1 MSGGLITMNV
11 QHARSTNVY
20 DLRQAIPATS
30 RLAGDDAGD
39 LFQGLGA
46 RMNFDRDEEIFG
58 EGEPAD
64 FVYRVI
70 SGAVRTYRVL
80 SDGRRQIGDFHLAGD
95 LFGLE
100 AGREHLF
107 SAEAIG
113 KCEILVCRRSTLF
126 GLAARSA
133 DLGQCLWA
141 QTARELERAQAHLML
156 LGRKSACE
164 RVASFLAA
172 LADRRP
178 GDKEVTL
185 HMSRQDIADYLGLTI
200 ETVSRTFTQ
209 LQADGVIALNG
220 CRHVRIVSRHA
231 LERLTQ

>member
-1 MSGGLITMNV
+1 MTV
-11 QHARSTNVY
+11 QYARSANVY
-20 DLRQAIPATS
+20 DLRQASPAPS
-30 RLAGDDAGD
+30 AYLPVGSAAFD

-46 RMNFDRDEEIFG
+46 RMSFDRDEEIFG
-58 EGEPAD
+58 EGEAAD
-64 FVYRVI
+64 LVYRVI

-100 AGREHLF
+100 AGREHMF

-113 KCEILVCRRSTLF
+113 PCEILVCRRSALF

-133 DLGQCLWA
+133 ELGQALWA
-141 QTARELERAQAHLML
+141 QTALELERAQAHLML

-164 RVASFLAA
+164 RVATFLAV
-172 LADRRP
+172 LADRHP
-178 GDKEVTL
+178 GDREIVL
-185 HMSRQDIADYLGLTI
+185 PMSRQDIADYLGLTI

-209 LQADGVIALNG
+209 LQSDGVIALKG
-220 CRHVRIVSRHA
+220 CRHVQVLSHGA
-231 LERLTQ
+231 LARLTR

>member
-1 MSGGLITMNV
+1 MTV
-11 QHARSTNVY
+11 QYARSASIY
-20 DLRQAIPATS
+20 DLRQASPAAPPS
-30 RLAGDDAGD
+30 MFHREDGFD

-46 RMNFDRDEEIFG
+46 RMTFDRDEEIFG

-80 SDGRRQIGDFHLAGD
+80 SDGRRQIGDFHLTGD

-100 AGREHLF
+100 ASREHMF

-113 KCEILVCRRSTLF
+113 HCEILVCRRSTLF
-126 GLAARSA
+126 GIAARSA
-133 DLGQCLWA
+133 ELGQALWA
-141 QTARELERAQAHLML
+141 QTALELERAHAHLML

-164 RVASFLAA
+164 RVATFLAA
-172 LADRRP
+172 LSDRHPEDR
-178 GDKEVTL
+178 EIVL

-209 LQADGVIALNG
+209 LQADGVIALKG
-220 CRHVRIVSRHA
+220 CRHVQVRSRGA
-231 LERLTQ
+231 LDRLTQ

>member
-1 MSGGLITMNV
+1 MTV
-11 QHARSTNVY
+11 QYARSANIY
-20 DLRQAIPATS
+20 DLRQASPTAPPS
-30 RLAGDDAGD
+30 GLRPEDAFD

-46 RMNFDRDEEIFG
+46 RMSFDRDEEIFG

-80 SDGRRQIGDFHLAGD
+80 NDGRRQIGDFHLAGD

-100 AGREHLF
+100 AGREHML

-113 KCEILVCRRSTLF
+113 HCDILVCRRSTLF
-126 GLAARSA
+126 GLAARSP
-133 DLGQCLWA
+133 DLGQALWA

-164 RVASFLAA
+164 RVATFLGA
-172 LADRRP
+172 LASRQP
-178 GDKEVTL
+178 GNREITL

-220 CRHVRIVSRHA
+220 CRHVRIVSLGA
-231 LERLTQ
+231 LERLTE

>member
-1 MSGGLITMNV
+1 MTV
-11 QHARSTNVY
+11 QFARSANVY
-20 DLRQAIPATS
+20 DLRQASPAMPPT
-30 RLAGDDAGD
+30 LLHGDDAFD

-46 RMNFDRDEEIFG
+46 RMNFDRDKEIFG

-80 SDGRRQIGDFHLAGD
+80 NDGRRQIGDFHLTGD

-100 AGREHLF
+100 AGREHMF

-113 KCEILVCRRSTLF
+113 RCEILVCRRNALF
-126 GLAARSA
+126 GIAARSA
-133 DLGQCLWA
+133 ELGQALWA

-164 RVASFLAA
+164 RVATFLAA
-172 LADRRP
+172 LANRCP
-178 GDKEVTL
+178 GDREIVL

-209 LQADGVIALNG
+209 LQADGVIALKG
-220 CRHVRIVSRHA
+220 CRHVQILSRCA
-231 LERLTQ
+231 LDRLTQ